1 MCNFDI
7 IEPEMSGCSN
17 YDIIEPEMSDCSNC
31 EIIEPGISDKSFE
44 VNSSKLK
51 SINSGYIM
59 LYHVVRVCYLV
70 C

>member
-17 YDIIEPEMSDCSNC
+17 YDIIEPEMSGCNNC
-31 EIIEPGISDKSFE
+31 EIIEPGISGECFE

-51 SINSGYIM
+51 SIISD
-59 LYHVVRVCYLV
+59 YHVVPCSATLSGMLR
-70 C
+70 

>member
-17 YDIIEPEMSDCSNC
+17 YDIIEPEMSGCNNY
-31 EIIEPGISDKSFE
+31 EIIKPEISGESLV

-51 SINSGYIM
+51 
-59 LYHVVRVCYLV
+59 
-70 C
+70 